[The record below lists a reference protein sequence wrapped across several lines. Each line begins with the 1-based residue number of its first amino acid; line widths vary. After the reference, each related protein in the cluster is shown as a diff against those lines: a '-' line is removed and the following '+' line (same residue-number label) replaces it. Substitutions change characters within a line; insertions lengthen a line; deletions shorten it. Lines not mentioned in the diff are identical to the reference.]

1 MFAVSPVGRNRGRK
15 IMISGVDSVPSPPT
29 PSTADNAVSA
39 KPFVVYPAIDVRDAR
54 VVRLQQ
60 GDYDRETRYPDIPT
74 TVAGRY
80 SDAGAAWLHLVDL
93 DAARAGGYT
102 LLPLL
107 RELKQ
112 STSLKIQTGGGV
124 RGEADI
130 EAMLEAGADRVVVG
144 SLAVREPEQV
154 IGWLQRFGNERIT
167 VALDARQ
174 DEQGRWQLPTAGWT
188 RASDVSLEVLLAR
201 YASEGLRHLL
211 CTDIARDGMMAGP
224 NLDFYRHL
232 LSLAPDMQIQASGGV
247 RDIADIV
254 AARAVGCSGAILG
267 KALLDGR
274 FELATALTE
283 ERPC

>member
-1 MFAVSPVGRNRGRK
+1 M
-15 IMISGVDSVPSPPT
+15 PSPTT
-29 PSTADNAVSA
+29 PSAADNVASGTMS
-39 KPFVVYPAIDVRDAR
+39 KSFVVYPAIDVRDAR

-60 GDYDRETRYPDIPT
+60 GDYDRETRYPDRPT

-80 SDAGAAWLHLVDL
+80 SDAGATWLHLVDL

-112 STSLKIQTGGGV
+112 STSLQIQTGGGV
-124 RGEADI
+124 RAESDI
-130 EAMLEAGADRVVVG
+130 EAILEAGADRVVVG
-144 SLAVREPEQV
+144 SLAVREPERV
-154 IGWLQRFGNERIT
+154 IGWIQRFGNERIT

-174 DEQGRWQLPTAGWT
+174 DESGRWQLPTAGWT
-188 RASDVSLEVLLAR
+188 RASDVSLETLLAR

-224 NLDFYRHL
+224 NLDFYRYL
-232 LSLAPDMQIQASGGV
+232 LDLAPDMQLQASGGV
-247 RDIADIV
+247 RDIADMV

-267 KALLDGR
+267 KALLDGQ
-274 FELATALTE
+274 FELAKALTE